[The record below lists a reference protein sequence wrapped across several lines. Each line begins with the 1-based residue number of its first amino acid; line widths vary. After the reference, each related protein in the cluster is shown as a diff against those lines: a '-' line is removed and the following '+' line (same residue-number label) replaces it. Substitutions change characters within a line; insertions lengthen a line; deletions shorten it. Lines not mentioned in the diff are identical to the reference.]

1 MKKSAILCMLLALL
15 LLLSACQSKE
25 AKEAEALIEAI
36 GTVTLDSGDAIQAAE
51 QAVANMQSGPLK
63 EVQNLETLNEARS
76 TYNVLAAEDAISHI
90 GTVTLDSYEAISAAE
105 EAVSSLT
112 AAEYMRVSNIDVY
125 NQAKA
130 DYEKAEADYEKA
142 KAESEVAYINSAI
155 ADIGTVTLQ
164 NGADYLGILRRMKS
178 LDEEYQAAIVGVDK
192 LVRACNTY
200 YALQV
205 EESID
210 KIGSDPLS
218 QKSAVK
224 SARKAYDGADPE
236 VQALVKNYYVLESAE
251 KQIQAAKDA
260 EKAATTTSKKTCDY
274 CNGTGK
280 VVVKWYSE
288 GDWGEVSYSSYK
300 CTQCNGKGYR

>member
-76 TYNVLAAEDAISHI
+76 AYNVLAAEDAISHI

-112 AAEYMRVSNIDVY
+112 AAEYMRISNIDVY
-125 NQAKA
+125 IQARA
-130 DYEKAEADYEKA
+130 DYEKAE
-142 KAESEVAYINSAI
+142 AESEVAYINSAI

-164 NGADYLGILRRMKS
+164 NGADYLRILHRMKS
-178 LDEEYQAAIVGVDK
+178 LDEEYQAAIVGADK

-224 SARKAYDGADPE
+224 SARKAYDDADPE

>member
-1 MKKSAILCMLLALL
+1 MKKSAILCMLLVLL

-36 GTVTLDSGDAIQAAE
+36 GAVTLDSGDAIQAAE

-76 TYNVLAAEDAISHI
+76 TYNVLVAEDAISHI
-90 GTVTLDSYEAISAAE
+90 GTVTLDSYEVISAAE

-112 AAEYMRVSNIDVY
+112 AAEYMRISNIDVY
-125 NQAKA
+125 IQAKT
-130 DYEKAEADYEKA
+130 DYEKAE
-142 KAESEVAYINSAI
+142 AESEVAYINSAI

-164 NGADYLGILRRMKS
+164 NGADYLRILHRMKS
-178 LDEEYQAAIVGVDK
+178 LDEEYLAAIVGADK

-224 SARKAYDGADPE
+224 SARKAYDNADPE

-300 CTQCNGKGYR
+300 CPQCNGKGYR